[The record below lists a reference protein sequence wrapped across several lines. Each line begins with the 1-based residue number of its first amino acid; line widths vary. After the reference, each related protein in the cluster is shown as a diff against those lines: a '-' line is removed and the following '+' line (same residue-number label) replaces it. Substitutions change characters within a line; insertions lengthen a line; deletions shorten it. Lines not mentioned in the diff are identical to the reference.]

1 MQCLFAVQ
9 RQAKPCLASP
19 GTAFPKAVHK
29 VIHRNRGQ
37 EKNRLKN
44 QELGLRTGPWGRA
57 AQHAPSSKAGRCKG
71 LDKAGKGKLCT
82 EAILV
87 SRGISACTARLKNR
101 NTLSQAFELK
111 KFFCLFRVGGK
122 FSQPLQK
129 CARLQ
134 DVNKVIHRTL
144 AGKKS
149 FLPVASSAAQWAP
162 ALPAPCLFWP
172 CGPPFPGAPFAHVHP
187 LCLRLVLIH
196 A

>member
-149 FLPVASSAAQWAP
+149 FCPFPVRPHNGRPRCLPLAFSGLAGPLSLVRL
-162 ALPAPCLFWP
+162 LPAYTLFACAW
-172 CGPPFPGAPFAHVHP
+172 C
-187 LCLRLVLIH
+187 
-196 A
+196 